1 MDMAPENKNKTNEEI
16 LAAFELVLPYLN
28 RIVREDMAV
37 GLTDVKEYL
46 GYYRAKE
53 FELDLPKGK
62 PINEIPTIVQ
72 CIRSN
77 KTTFDD
83 IPPEVYGRTIKTIF
97 TPIYGINNEVIGTL
111 SSGIDLKHSIELV
124 DNVEMLAASTK
135 HVAISVEQV
144 ATSASELAAAG
155 QQAIKAAHAL
165 IEKNKHTGNILEFIR
180 NIAAQTNLLGL
191 NAAIEAARAGEHG
204 KGFAVV
210 AEEVRK
216 LAEQSQEAVK
226 QIQSTLREVSESVI
240 EINKSIETTGAI
252 SEEQAATTQEISS
265 NLEKINL
272 NASQLQDYVK
282 RYK

>member
-1 MDMAPENKNKTNEEI
+1 MQEEGKIQTNQDI
-16 LAAFELVLPYLN
+16 LAAFEFVLPYLN

-37 GLTDVKEYL
+37 GLTDLKAYVH
-46 GYYRAKE
+46 YYKAKE
-53 FELDLPKGK
+53 FELDLPRGK
-62 PINEIPTIVQ
+62 SISDIPTIVE

-77 KTTFDD
+77 KTTYDD

-97 TPIYGINNEVIGTL
+97 TPIYGINKEIIGTL
-111 SSGIDLKHSIELV
+111 SSGIDLNHSLDLV
-124 DNVEMLAASTK
+124 HNVEALANSTK
-135 HVAISVEQV
+135 QV
-144 ATSASELAAAG
+144 ADSVDQVASSASELATAG
-155 QQAIKAAHAL
+155 QQAIKVAHDL
-165 IEKNKHTGNILEFIR
+165 IEKNQHTAKILDFIK

-204 KGFAVV
+204 RGFAVV

-226 QIQSTLREVSESVI
+226 QIQSTLQEVSQAVL

-252 SEEQAATTQEISS
+252 SQEQAATTQEISS
-265 NLEKINL
+265 NLESINI
-272 NASQLQDYVK
+272 NAAQLQSYVA